1 MLRKGSYSG
10 LIISI
15 SMHVVFL
22 IAMALIHMDI
32 IQAQPEVEI
41 ETFFAEDRA
50 QEEFVQEIEENMQ
63 VAESISVVS
72 GGVVSTNIGGG
83 AGMAGATGAA
93 ASQAKVEASDS
104 LKEPDLEVAVGDIAA
119 PGSDVLATDLGEGE
133 ITGETGA
140 VVEGYGDAM
149 GRMTLEIIRMMRE
162 EKVLVVWLFDES
174 ESMKDDQLIIRD
186 NFHKVYEELGIA
198 QKQDNNLRR
207 GQEILLT
214 SIISYGEKINPIIR
228 KPTADIKEIRAAI
241 DKIPIDK
248 SGLENTCQAI
258 EAVLDEYRSITGKN
272 KRKMIIIVVSDESGD
287 DGDHIED
294 VVQKTKRADAPV
306 YFMSREAIFGYELAR
321 IRYNHPVNGLDYWL
335 PIKRGPETEYP
346 ECLQWDGLH
355 ARWDS
360 FSSGFGPY
368 VQVRIARE
376 SGGIFFLL
384 PGEEEN
390 LSGAGAHEQRRFDFL
405 DMKEYQPLLMSRPEY
420 AKARSASKFRATIY
434 AVIEKLD
441 PVKDKELSIRELWYS
456 IDPEQFRSEGAIEF
470 QKAIYAMTLVNQ
482 AIKLLED
489 VQPLRAKEDSMR
501 WRAAYDLAYAQLL
514 SYKVR
519 LFQFMLAMDKH
530 NKDAPKPMNK
540 NSNRWNLARVPVML
554 EPDEQQIKVTKVDMS
569 ELKRQEQLARDMYI
583 DVIKDHPR
591 TPWSKRAEYE
601 IGMGFG
607 MTFVEVFR
615 DPRYDSMSVE
625 LPSF

>member
-10 LIISI
+10 LIISV
-15 SMHVVFL
+15 SMHLIFL
-22 IAMALIHMDI
+22 VAMALIHMDL
-32 IQAQPEVEI
+32 IQSQPEIEL
-41 ETFFAEDRA
+41 ETFFAEDRE
-50 QEEFVQEIEENMQ
+50 QEEYVQEIEENMQ

-72 GGVVSTNIGGG
+72 GGVVSTQIGGG
-83 AGMAGATGAA
+83 SGMAGAAGAA
-93 ASQAKVEASDS
+93 ASQAKIDASDS

-119 PGSDVLATDLGEGE
+119 PGADVLATDLGEGE

-162 EKVLVVWLFDES
+162 QKVLVVWLFDES

-198 QKQDNNLRR
+198 QKQDENLRR

-214 SIISYGEKINPIIR
+214 SVISYGEKINPILP
-228 KPTADIKEIRAAI
+228 KPTSDIKEIRAAI
-241 DKIPIDK
+241 DKIKVDE
-248 SGLENTCQAI
+248 SGLENTCQSI
-258 EAVLDEYRSITGKN
+258 LAVLEEYKNLVGKN
-272 KRKMIIIVVSDESGD
+272 KRKMIVVVVSDESGD
-287 DGDHIED
+287 DGDQIED
-294 VVQKTKRADAPV
+294 VVQKAKRADAPV
-306 YFMSREAIFGYELAR
+306 YFMGREAIFGYEFAR
-321 IRYNHPVNGLDYWL
+321 YRYNHPANGLDYWL
-335 PIKRGPETEYP
+335 AIKRGPETEYP
-346 ECLQWDGLH
+346 EALQWDGLH

-360 FSSGFGPY
+360 YSSGFGPY

-376 SGGIFFLL
+376 TGGIYFLL

-420 AKARSASKFRATIY
+420 MKERNASKFRATIY

-441 PVKDKELSIRELWYS
+441 PYKDKELDIRELWYP
-456 IDPEQFRSEGAIEF
+456 IDPEQFRAEGAIQF
-470 QKAIYAMTLVNQ
+470 QRSLYAMSLVNQ

-489 VQPLRAKEDSMR
+489 IQPLRAKEESMR
-501 WRAAYDLAYAQLL
+501 WRAAFDLAYAQLL

-530 NKDAPKPMNK
+530 NKEAPQPKDK
-540 NSNRWNLARVPVML
+540 ISNRWNLVRVPEML
-554 EPDEQQIKVTKVDMS
+554 EPDEQQIKLTKVDME
-569 ELKRQEQLARDMYI
+569 ELKRQEQLARDMY
-583 DVIKDHPR
+583 VNVVKEHPR
-591 TPWSKRAEYE
+591 TPWSQRAEYE
-601 IGMGFG
+601 LRMGFG

-615 DPRYDSMSVE
+615 DPRYESTSVT
-625 LPSF
+625 LPNF